1 MSSTD
6 TATATA
12 PPPCAHRTPEQW
24 VAGFAEG
31 WRSPT
36 GPDAFVEHF
45 RQLLSPDIRLIQ
57 PQLPTVVGHD
67 AFAEE
72 FVRPLFALMPDLH
85 GEVERWA
92 SRDDGLYIELTL
104 SGTLAGRPIS
114 WRACDRLILR
124 DGVAVERESYFD
136 SLPLLVAVATT
147 PRAWPRYARLRA
159 ARLFNRLTRRTAR

>member
-6 TATATA
+6 TMTA
-12 PPPCAHRTPEQW
+12 PPPSSSHRTAEEW
-24 VAGFAEG
+24 VAGFAQG
-31 WRSPT
+31 WRAPA

-45 RQLLSPDIRLIQ
+45 RPLLSPDIRLIQ
-57 PQLPTVVGHD
+57 PQLPTVVGQR

-72 FVRPLFALMPDLH
+72 FVRPLFALMPDLR

-104 SGTLAGRPIS
+104 SGTLAGRPVS

>member
-6 TATATA
+6 TATA
-12 PPPCAHRTPEQW
+12 PPPSAHRTPEQW

-31 WRSPT
+31 WRSPA

-45 RQLLSPDIRLIQ
+45 RPLLAPDIRLIQ
-57 PQLPTVVGHD
+57 PQVPTVVGQR

-92 SRDDGLYIELTL
+92 ARDDGLYIELTL
-104 SGTLAGRPIS
+104 RGTLAGRPIS

-159 ARLFNRLTRRTAR
+159 ARLFNRLTRRAGR